1 MKYEYVKRIY
11 NGYHEKLL
19 MDNLMTKEQSFVPI
33 KWKRL
38 RDDTKL
44 Y

>member
-1 MKYEYVKRIY
+1 MKYEYVKRIH

-19 MDNLMTKEQSFVPI
+19 MDNLMTKEQCFLPI

-38 RDDTKL
+38 KDDTKIF
-44 Y
+44 